1 MVQHYF
7 LTLNYFSRLIMNPN
21 DFIVVPANKP
31 LTSVKLKARNLR
43 ELRLETAQLELDR
56 DVMEQRLQQL
66 RQAMSKEKEERERAG
81 AYHWKSGHVGNLTNH
96 AQIVLRNKDNFNQKK
111 TSGKAKIRI
120 LKDQC
125 IEPPKR
131 ESSSI
136 PVRET
141 ERPKVDGK
149 LCGQCE
155 TRHPV
160 LVCMECGE
168 DYCSSCFAKFHQK
181 GALKLHRFSP
191 FQTEKPASSN
201 SLHLVSQFKKQIE
214 SDDSPVNTKQFLKE
228 PISGRMLSPKIN
240 TQQNAE
246 VLTLHQEDGKCVQSS
261 AEDLHSGSLLNG
273 SFDEEQSAKAFQDAL
288 KEWRE
293 RKPIEAQLPPKTFSV
308 STGESQTEDNLQH
321 SKIVK
326 EIMFKDHNIT
336 YLERLLLKKHKRT
349 PEQSL
354 PVEVMGDLNTFMCSP
369 NEEKNEQKDEELLLT
384 AEEIEEHEN
393 YVALFKV
400 DELCEDVGQVHPVLS
415 FSEVDDATDEI
426 IEESFNYLVEEAE
439 YSGEENSPRTNRSL
453 SNLVSSSVQQGITIS
468 RNTDTS
474 PAHDSNQNDSSDLS
488 CIYNVE
494 REDKLLFPDS
504 SMENHEDFA
513 AADQNG
519 SFSRYK
525 LPCPQN
531 GTTTD
536 THCAERPSTVSD
548 NDRNSSRKPKF
559 ANQMLEKAY
568 IVNSI
573 LPSQWTSDFS
583 NTPHE
588 DPLSALKIY
597 KEFDQMLQVDNLE
610 DSMNNGLTVQP
621 TNELQK
627 IARAQDIDVG
637 KYLDMEGFFSLQL
650 DPKLIVPAP
659 SVKRVINDKKEVVV
673 TLVKEDGDWRPDSS
687 LCEYADDSIVH
698 DVIDDIQCRPPSSF
712 RRSGSSKNNTA
723 WMTLSKST
731 SRTLGC
737 PERGM
742 SSSAA
747 VSLCETP
754 QIERRYLV
762 KQKQHEISQLTTATH
777 PLSRAANEISEVSST
792 DVDEDESSFE
802 KEADEQ
808 ALIELERELLKTNKG
823 GEHSLDVVS
832 ACDLAMSSG
841 QSFEKGTPV
850 LQREA
855 VQSQFMLDSLATEAG
870 EVETDDEAEEA
881 QDKQNVLLLF

>member
-1 MVQHYF
+1 MVQLYS

-56 DVMEQRLQQL
+56 DVMEQRLHQL
-66 RQAMSKEKEERERAG
+66 RQAMCKEKEERERAG
-81 AYHWKSGHVGNLTNH
+81 AYHWKSGQVGNLTNH
-96 AQIVLRNKDNFNQKK
+96 AQVVLKNKDNFNQKK
-111 TSGKAKIRI
+111 TSGKAKIKI

-136 PVRET
+136 PVCET
-141 ERPKVDGK
+141 ERPKVNCK

-155 TRHPV
+155 TRSSV
-160 LVCMECGE
+160 LVCIECGE

-181 GALKLHRFSP
+181 GVLKLHRFSP
-191 FQTEKPASSN
+191 FQMEKPASSN
-201 SLHLVSQFKKQIE
+201 SLHLLNQFKKQIE
-214 SDDSPVNTKQFLKE
+214 SDDSSVNTKQFLKE
-228 PISGRMLSPKIN
+228 PISGRTLPPKIN

-246 VLTLHQEDGKCVQSS
+246 VLTVHQEDGKSALSVQSS

-273 SFDEEQSAKAFQDAL
+273 NFDEEQSARAFQDAL

-293 RKPIEAQLPPKTFSV
+293 RKPIEALLPPKTFSV
-308 STGESQTEDNLQH
+308 SIGVSQTEDNLQN

-326 EIMFKDHNIT
+326 EIVFKDHNIT

-349 PEQSL
+349 PEQSF
-354 PVEVMGDLNTFMCSP
+354 PVEVMDDLGTFMCSP
-369 NEEKNEQKDEELLLT
+369 DEEKNEQKDEELLLT

-400 DELCEDVGQVHPVLS
+400 DELSEDVEQVHPVLR
-415 FSEVDDATDEI
+415 FSEVDDAADEI

-453 SNLVSSSVQQGITIS
+453 SDLVSSSVQQDITIS

-474 PAHDSNQNDSSDLS
+474 PAHDSNQNGSSDLS
-488 CIYNVE
+488 CTYNVE
-494 REDKLLFPDS
+494 REDKLLFPDA
-504 SMENHEDFA
+504 DFSA
-513 AADQNG
+513 VDQNG
-519 SFSRYK
+519 SFSNYK
-525 LPCPQN
+525 LTCPQK

-536 THCAERPSTVSD
+536 THCAERPSTVSSD
-548 NDRNSSRKPKF
+548 NDRNSSSRPKF
-559 ANQMLEKAY
+559 ATQMLEKTY

-583 NTPHE
+583 NIPHE
-588 DPLSALKIY
+588 DPVSASKIY
-597 KEFDQMLQVDNLE
+597 KEFHQTLQVDNLE
-610 DSMNNGLTVQP
+610 NSMNNGLTVRP

-627 IARAQDIDVG
+627 IAHAQDIDVG
-637 KYLDMEGFFSLQL
+637 KYLGMEGFFSLQL
-650 DPKLIVPAP
+650 DPNLIVPAL
-659 SVKRVINDKKEVVV
+659 SVKRVIDDKTEMVV

-712 RRSGSSKNNTA
+712 GRSGSSKNNTA
-723 WMTLSKST
+723 WMMLSKST
-731 SRTLGC
+731 SRTLEC
-737 PERGM
+737 PERIM
-742 SSSAA
+742 SASAA

-777 PLSRAANEISEVSST
+777 PPSTAAIEISEVSST
-792 DVDEDESSFE
+792 DVEEDESSFE

-808 ALIELERELLKTNKG
+808 ALIELERELLKINKG

-832 ACDLAMSSG
+832 ACDLSMSSG
-841 QSFEKGTPV
+841 QSFEKGTP
-850 LQREA
+850 LMQREA
-855 VQSQFMLDSLATEAG
+855 VQSQFMLDSLTTEAG
-870 EVETDDEAEEA
+870 EVHTDDEAEEA
-881 QDKQNVLLLF
+881 QDRQNVLLLF